1 MEAQGASLHGGR
13 WALLLLLL
21 GLATPLATA
30 QVLSQEEAALLAVE
44 EFNRNSSE
52 ESLYRL
58 LQLDQQPDG
67 DENPNTLRPVS
78 FVVKETVCPRR
89 TQLPPEQC
97 DFKENGLMKECVG
110 LTTLDQKKGYFEVNC
125 VELKDV
131 KLRGLLGGLLRKGG
145 RKIGEGIEG
154 FGRRIKNF
162 FSNLSPREES

>member
-1 MEAQGASLHGGR
+1 MAQGRLVQQAQAGHKRGVRAGEADSGTMEAQGASLHGGR

-67 DENPNTLRPVS
+67 VS
-78 FVVKETVCPRR
+78 
-89 TQLPPEQC
+89 
-97 DFKENGLMKECVG
+97 
-110 LTTLDQKKGYFEVNC
+110 
-125 VELKDV
+125 
-131 KLRGLLGGLLRKGG
+131 GGSGGGSALLRSATPL
-145 RKIGEGIEG
+145 G
-154 FGRRIKNF
+154 FCWASSERRP
-162 FSNLSPREES
+162 SLSAGSCLSQETFPELCPLPDGSFLP

>member
-67 DENPNTLRPVS
+67 VS
-78 FVVKETVCPRR
+78 GGSGEALPCCARPRR
-89 TQLPPEQC
+89 LASAGPHQKGDPPFQR
-97 DFKENGLMKECVG
+97 DPA
-110 LTTLDQKKGYFEVNC
+110 
-125 VELKDV
+125 
-131 KLRGLLGGLLRKGG
+131 
-145 RKIGEGIEG
+145 
-154 FGRRIKNF
+154 
-162 FSNLSPREES
+162 SPRKPSQSCVPFPTVASCLRIDTVQGGAPHIQASGTSGGSRGKNGAIGPGV